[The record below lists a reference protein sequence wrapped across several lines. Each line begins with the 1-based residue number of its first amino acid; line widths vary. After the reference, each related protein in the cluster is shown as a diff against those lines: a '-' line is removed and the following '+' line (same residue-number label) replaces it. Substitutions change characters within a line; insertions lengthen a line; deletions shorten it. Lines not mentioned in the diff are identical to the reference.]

1 MDIRITDTKTNIK
14 KLSSFLDEIPNSN
27 YKVYNNRDNKYQRL
41 YIKLE
46 SSTDLYI
53 ELAKAFNKII
63 NGDNEDE

>member
-53 ELAKAFNKII
+53 ALSKAFSKII